1 MRKFIAI
8 FTSLVVLV
16 ASCGSVRA
24 ETDML
29 QALYLATAHADQAD
43 ALQIVQETLAA
54 RGYQVDMGA
63 EGDAAHDLY
72 DVLMDICEQACG
84 DYYAWTVTQRY
95 QFDSLMVLLGQLP
108 YRMNLDPASDVIDQ
122 ETALNVAVSEI
133 VNRYGAAYDTR
144 DYQATASYYATE
156 NGSTQGMW
164 RFGIEYASG
173 DLFAVH
179 VLRGEVSY

>member
-1 MRKFIAI
+1 MKKFIAI
-8 FTSLVVLV
+8 FTSLLVLV

-29 QALYLATAHADQAD
+29 QALYLATEHADQAD
-43 ALQIVQETLAA
+43 ALQIVQETLATL
-54 RGYQVDMGA
+54 GYQVDVDA

-108 YRMNLDPASDVIDQ
+108 YCMNLDPASDVIDQ

-133 VNRYGAAYDTR
+133 VNRYGAA
-144 DYQATASYYATE
+144 
-156 NGSTQGMW
+156 
-164 RFGIEYASG
+164 
-173 DLFAVH
+173 L
-179 VLRGEVSY
+179 